1 MQRMAQFIR
10 QPVALSL
17 GFHVLVVTL
26 FTVGWPFLTSDET
39 DTQPL
44 IVVDIVR
51 TVPNTNLAGADG
63 GGKAADVEQE
73 ETLKKPPPPPPPP
86 PPAPVPKPVA
96 QAKPA
101 PKVAPKPVVD
111 DAEIL
116 PSKIVS
122 APVARPK
129 PEAPKALKKP
139 VSAPVSAPVSRPK
152 PPQKKVTPVPKAK
165 PNKLAKQSR
174 QKEKA
179 DALNGLLQNLAE
191 ATQAKEAEEN
201 QKAQKKALNKQ
212 LAQNLTAAVGD
223 ALKTPSNSSIMPLGV
238 SDIDRLRSHISKHWT
253 PPVGAKGASQLKV
266 DIFVK
271 LERDGTVT
279 RAEIVDKSRF
289 NRDKLFSVAARA
301 ARSAILEASP
311 LPLPAEKYEL
321 WKEFIFGF
329 DPINM

>member
-1 MQRMAQFIR
+1 MQRMAQFFK
-10 QPVALSL
+10 QPIALSL
-17 GFHVLVVTL
+17 GFHILVVTL
-26 FTVGWPFLTSDET
+26 FTIGWPFFNSDET
-39 DTQPL
+39 DIQPL

-51 TVPNTNLAGADG
+51 TVPNTNLAAAES
-63 GGKAADVEQE
+63 GGKAADIEKE
-73 ETLKKPPPPPPPP
+73 ETRKKPPPPP

-96 QAKPA
+96 QAKLT
-101 PKVAPKPVVD
+101 PKAAPKPVA
-111 DAEIL
+111 DAVEIL
-116 PSKIVS
+116 PTKIAS
-122 APVARPK
+122 APITRPK
-129 PEAPKALKKP
+129 PKAPQANKK
-139 VSAPVSAPVSRPK
+139 PVSAPVSRPK
-152 PPQKKVTPVPKAK
+152 PQQNKAIPSPKVK
-165 PNKLAKQSR
+165 PNKLAQKSR

-201 QKAQKKALNKQ
+201 QKAQKKALNKK

-223 ALKTPSNSSIMPLGV
+223 ALKTPSSSSIMPLGV

-253 PPVGAKGASQLKV
+253 PPVGAKGARQLKV

-271 LERDGTVT
+271 LERDGKVT

>member
-51 TVPNTNLAGADG
+51 TVPNTNLAGADS

-73 ETLKKPPPPPPPP
+73 EMLKKPPPPP

-101 PKVAPKPVVD
+101 PKVAPKPVAD

-129 PEAPKALKKP
+129 PEAPKAVKKP
-139 VSAPVSAPVSRPK
+139 VSAPVSRPN
-152 PPQKKVTPVPKAK
+152 PPQKKVTPAPKAK
-165 PNKLAKQSR
+165 PNKLAEQSR

-311 LPLPAEKYEL
+311 LPLPPEKYEL

>member
-51 TVPNTNLAGADG
+51 TVPNTNLAGADS

-73 ETLKKPPPPPPPP
+73 EMLKKPPP

-129 PEAPKALKKP
+129 PEAPKAFKKP
-139 VSAPVSAPVSRPK
+139 VSAPVSRPNL
-152 PPQKKVTPVPKAK
+152 PQKKVTPAPKAK

-179 DALNGLLQNLAE
+179 DALNGLLQNLAD

-223 ALKTPSNSSIMPLGV
+223 ALKTPSNLSIMPLGV

>member
-51 TVPNTNLAGADG
+51 TVPNTNLAGADS

-73 ETLKKPPPPPPPP
+73 ETLKKPPPPPP
-86 PPAPVPKPVA
+86 APVPKSLA
-96 QAKPA
+96 QAKPT
-101 PKVAPKPVVD
+101 PKVAPKPVAD
-111 DAEIL
+111 DTEIL

-129 PEAPKALKKP
+129 PEAPKPA
-139 VSAPVSAPVSRPK
+139 SAPVSAPVSRPK

-223 ALKTPSNSSIMPLGV
+223 ALKTPSNSSIMTLGV

>member
-1 MQRMAQFIR
+1 
-10 QPVALSL
+10 
-17 GFHVLVVTL
+17 VVTL
-26 FTVGWPFLTSDET
+26 FTIGWPFFNSDET
-39 DTQPL
+39 DIQPL

-51 TVPNTNLAGADG
+51 TVPNTNLAAAES

-73 ETLKKPPPPPPPP
+73 ETRKKPPPPPPPP
-86 PPAPVPKPVA
+86 PVPKPLAQAKPTPKATPKPVA
-96 QAKPA
+96 
-101 PKVAPKPVVD
+101 
-111 DAEIL
+111 DAEEIL
-116 PSKIVS
+116 PTKTVS
-122 APVARPK
+122 APVTRPK
-129 PEAPKALKKP
+129 PKAPQANKK
-139 VSAPVSAPVSRPK
+139 PVSAPVSRPK
-152 PPQKKVTPVPKAK
+152 PPQKKAIPSPKVK
-165 PNKLAKQSR
+165 PNKLAQKSR

-201 QKAQKKALNKQ
+201 QKAQKKALNKK

-223 ALKTPSNSSIMPLGV
+223 ALKTPSSSSIMPLGV

-253 PPVGAKGASQLKV
+253 PPVGAKGARQLKV

-271 LERDGTVT
+271 LERDGKVT

>member
-1 MQRMAQFIR
+1 MQRMAQFFK
-10 QPVALSL
+10 QPIALSL
-17 GFHVLVVTL
+17 GFHILVVTL
-26 FTVGWPFLTSDET
+26 FTIGWPFFNSDET
-39 DTQPL
+39 DIQPL

-51 TVPNTNLAGADG
+51 TVPNTNLAAAES
-63 GGKAADVEQE
+63 GGKAADIEQE
-73 ETLKKPPPPPPPP
+73 ETRKKPPPPPPPP
-86 PPAPVPKPVA
+86 PAPLPKSVA
-96 QAKPA
+96 QAKPTPKAA
-101 PKVAPKPVVD
+101 PEPVTD
-111 DAEIL
+111 AAEIL
-116 PSKIVS
+116 PTKTVS
-122 APVARPK
+122 APVTRPK
-129 PEAPKALKKP
+129 PKAPQANKK
-139 VSAPVSAPVSRPK
+139 PVSAPVSRPK
-152 PPQKKVTPVPKAK
+152 PPQKKAMPSPKVK
-165 PNKLAKQSR
+165 PNKLAQKSR

-191 ATQAKEAEEN
+191 ATQAREAEEN
-201 QKAQKKALNKQ
+201 QKAQKKALNKK

-223 ALKTPSNSSIMPLGV
+223 ALKTPSSSSIMPLGV

-253 PPVGAKGASQLKV
+253 PPVGAKGARQLKV

-271 LERDGTVT
+271 LERDGKVT

>member
-26 FTVGWPFLTSDET
+26 FTVGWPFLSSDET

-51 TVPNTNLAGADG
+51 TVPNTNLAGADS

-73 ETLKKPPPPPPPP
+73 ETLKKPPPPPP
-86 PPAPVPKPVA
+86 APVPKSVA
-96 QAKPA
+96 QAKPT
-101 PKVAPKPVVD
+101 PKVAPKPVAD
-111 DAEIL
+111 DTEIL

-129 PEAPKALKKP
+129 PEAPKPA
-139 VSAPVSAPVSRPK
+139 SAPVSAPVSRPK

-266 DIFVK
+266 DVFVK

>member
-1 MQRMAQFIR
+1 MQRMAQFFK
-10 QPVALSL
+10 QPIALSL
-17 GFHVLVVTL
+17 GFHILVVTL
-26 FTVGWPFLTSDET
+26 FTIGWPFFNSDET
-39 DTQPL
+39 DIQPL

-51 TVPNTNLAGADG
+51 TVPNTNLAAAES
-63 GGKAADVEQE
+63 GGKAADIEQE
-73 ETLKKPPPPPPPP
+73 ETRKKPPPPPPP
-86 PPAPVPKPVA
+86 PPAPVPKPVV
-96 QAKPA
+96 QAKPTPRA
-101 PKVAPKPVVD
+101 TPKPVA
-111 DAEIL
+111 DAVEIL
-116 PSKIVS
+116 PTKTVS
-122 APVARPK
+122 APVTRPK
-129 PEAPKALKKP
+129 PKAPQANKK
-139 VSAPVSAPVSRPK
+139 PVSAPVSRPK
-152 PPQKKVTPVPKAK
+152 PPQKKAIPSPKVK
-165 PNKLAKQSR
+165 PNKLAQKSR

-201 QKAQKKALNKQ
+201 QKAQKKALNKK

-223 ALKTPSNSSIMPLGV
+223 ALKTPSSSSIMPLGV

-253 PPVGAKGASQLKV
+253 PPVGAKGARQLKV

-271 LERDGTVT
+271 LERDGKVT

>member
-51 TVPNTNLAGADG
+51 TVPNTNLAGADS

-86 PPAPVPKPVA
+86 APVPKSLA
-96 QAKPA
+96 QAKPT
-101 PKVAPKPVVD
+101 PKVAPKPVAD
-111 DAEIL
+111 DTEIL

-129 PEAPKALKKP
+129 PEAPKPA
-139 VSAPVSAPVSRPK
+139 SAPVSAPVSRPK

-191 ATQAKEAEEN
+191 VTQAKEAEEN

-223 ALKTPSNSSIMPLGV
+223 ALKTPSNSSIMTLGV

-266 DIFVK
+266 DVFVK

>member
-17 GFHVLVVTL
+17 GFHVLVFTL
-26 FTVGWPFLTSDET
+26 FTVGWPILTSEET

-44 IVVDIVR
+44 IVVDIVS
-51 TVPNTNLAGADG
+51 TVPSTNLAGADS

-86 PPAPVPKPVA
+86 APVPKPVA
-96 QAKPA
+96 QAKSVPKA
-101 PKVAPKPVVD
+101 PPKPVAD
-111 DAEIL
+111 AAEIL

-122 APVARPK
+122 APAARPK
-129 PEAPKALKKP
+129 PEAPKAVKK
-139 VSAPVSAPVSRPK
+139 SVSAPVSRPK

-165 PNKLAKQSR
+165 PNKLAEQSR

-238 SDIDRLRSHISKHWT
+238 SDIDRLRSHISKYWT

>member
-39 DTQPL
+39 DTQPP

-51 TVPNTNLAGADG
+51 TVPNTNLAGADS

-73 ETLKKPPPPPPPP
+73 EMLKKPPPPP

-101 PKVAPKPVVD
+101 PKVAPKPVAD

-129 PEAPKALKKP
+129 PEAPKAVKKP
-139 VSAPVSAPVSRPK
+139 VSAPVSRPN
-152 PPQKKVTPVPKAK
+152 PPQKKVTPAPKAK
-165 PNKLAKQSR
+165 PNKLAEQSR

-201 QKAQKKALNKQ
+201 QKAQKQALNKQ

-311 LPLPAEKYEL
+311 LPLPPEKYEL

>member
-1 MQRMAQFIR
+1 MQRMAQFFK
-10 QPVALSL
+10 QPIALSL
-17 GFHVLVVTL
+17 GFHILVVTL
-26 FTVGWPFLTSDET
+26 FTIGWPFFNSDET
-39 DTQPL
+39 DIQPL

-51 TVPNTNLAGADG
+51 TVPNTNLAAAES

-73 ETLKKPPPPPPPP
+73 ETRKKPPPPP

-96 QAKPA
+96 QAKPT
-101 PKVAPKPVVD
+101 PKATPKPVA
-111 DAEIL
+111 DAEEIL
-116 PSKIVS
+116 PTKTVS
-122 APVARPK
+122 APVTRPK
-129 PEAPKALKKP
+129 PKAPQVNKK
-139 VSAPVSAPVSRPK
+139 PVSAPVSRPK
-152 PPQKKVTPVPKAK
+152 PPQKKAIPSPKVK
-165 PNKLAKQSR
+165 PNKLAQKSR

-201 QKAQKKALNKQ
+201 QKAQKKALNKK

-223 ALKTPSNSSIMPLGV
+223 ALKTPSSSSVMPLGV

-253 PPVGAKGASQLKV
+253 PPVGAKGARQLKV

-271 LERDGTVT
+271 LERDGKVT

>member
-1 MQRMAQFIR
+1 MQRMAQFFK
-10 QPVALSL
+10 QPIALSL
-17 GFHVLVVTL
+17 GFHILVVTL
-26 FTVGWPFLTSDET
+26 FTIGWPFFNSDET
-39 DTQPL
+39 DIQPL

-51 TVPNTNLAGADG
+51 TVPNTNLVTAES
-63 GGKAADVEQE
+63 GGKAADIEQE
-73 ETLKKPPPPPPPP
+73 ETRKKPPPPPPPP
-86 PPAPVPKPVA
+86 PPAPAPKPLAQAKPTPKAAPKPVA
-96 QAKPA
+96 
-101 PKVAPKPVVD
+101 
-111 DAEIL
+111 DALEIL
-116 PSKIVS
+116 PTKTVS
-122 APVARPK
+122 APVTRPK
-129 PEAPKALKKP
+129 PKAPQANKK
-139 VSAPVSAPVSRPK
+139 PVSAPVSRPK
-152 PPQKKVTPVPKAK
+152 PPQKKAIPSPKVK
-165 PNKLAKQSR
+165 PNKLAQKSR

-201 QKAQKKALNKQ
+201 QKAQKKALNKK

-223 ALKTPSNSSIMPLGV
+223 ALKTPSSSSIMPLGV

-253 PPVGAKGASQLKV
+253 PPVGAKGARQLKV

-271 LERDGTVT
+271 LEPDGEVT

>member
-1 MQRMAQFIR
+1 MQRMAQFFK
-10 QPVALSL
+10 QPIALSL
-17 GFHVLVVTL
+17 GFHILVVTL
-26 FTVGWPFLTSDET
+26 FTIGWPFFNSDET
-39 DTQPL
+39 DIQPL

-51 TVPNTNLAGADG
+51 TVPNTNLAAAES

-73 ETLKKPPPPPPPP
+73 ETRKKPPPPPPPP
-86 PPAPVPKPVA
+86 PVPKPLAQAKPTPKATPKPVA
-96 QAKPA
+96 
-101 PKVAPKPVVD
+101 
-111 DAEIL
+111 DAEEIL
-116 PSKIVS
+116 PTKTVS
-122 APVARPK
+122 APVTRPK
-129 PEAPKALKKP
+129 PKAPQANKK
-139 VSAPVSAPVSRPK
+139 PVSAPVSRPK
-152 PPQKKVTPVPKAK
+152 PPQKKAIPSPKVK
-165 PNKLAKQSR
+165 PNKLAQKSR

-201 QKAQKKALNKQ
+201 QKAQKKALNKK

-223 ALKTPSNSSIMPLGV
+223 ALKTPSSSSVMPVGV

-253 PPVGAKGASQLKV
+253 PPVGAKGARQLKV

-271 LERDGTVT
+271 LERDGKVT

>member
-1 MQRMAQFIR
+1 
-10 QPVALSL
+10 
-17 GFHVLVVTL
+17 
-26 FTVGWPFLTSDET
+26 
-39 DTQPL
+39 
-44 IVVDIVR
+44 
-51 TVPNTNLAGADG
+51 
-63 GGKAADVEQE
+63 
-73 ETLKKPPPPPPPP
+73 
-86 PPAPVPKPVA
+86 
-96 QAKPA
+96 
-101 PKVAPKPVVD
+101 
-111 DAEIL
+111 
-116 PSKIVS
+116 
-122 APVARPK
+122 
-129 PEAPKALKKP
+129 
-139 VSAPVSAPVSRPK
+139 VSAPVSRPK
-152 PPQKKVTPVPKAK
+152 PPQKKAIPSPKVK
-165 PNKLAKQSR
+165 PNKLAQKSR

-201 QKAQKKALNKQ
+201 QKAQKKALNKK

-223 ALKTPSNSSIMPLGV
+223 ALKTPSSSSIMPLGV

-253 PPVGAKGASQLKV
+253 PPVGAKGARQLKV

-271 LERDGTVT
+271 LERDGKVT

>member
-1 MQRMAQFIR
+1 MQRMAKFFK
-10 QPVALSL
+10 QPIALSL
-17 GFHVLVVTL
+17 GFHILVVSL
-26 FTVGWPFLTSDET
+26 FTIGWPFFNSDET
-39 DTQPL
+39 DIQPL

-51 TVPNTNLAGADG
+51 TVPNTNLAAAES
-63 GGKAADVEQE
+63 GGKAADIEQE
-73 ETLKKPPPPPPPP
+73 ETRKKPPPPPPP

-96 QAKPA
+96 QAKPT
-101 PKVAPKPVVD
+101 PKAAPKPVAD
-111 DAEIL
+111 AAEIL
-116 PSKIVS
+116 PTKSVS
-122 APVARPK
+122 APVTRPK
-129 PEAPKALKKP
+129 PKAPQANKK
-139 VSAPVSAPVSRPK
+139 PVSAPVSRPK
-152 PPQKKVTPVPKAK
+152 PPQKKAIPSPKVK
-165 PNKLAKQSR
+165 PNKLAQKSR

-201 QKAQKKALNKQ
+201 QKAQKKALNKK

-223 ALKTPSNSSIMPLGV
+223 ALKTPSSSSIMPLGV

-253 PPVGAKGASQLKV
+253 PPVGAKGARQLKV

-271 LERDGTVT
+271 LERDGKVT

-321 WKEFIFGF
+321 WKEFTFGF

>member
-51 TVPNTNLAGADG
+51 TVPNTNLAGADS

-73 ETLKKPPPPPPPP
+73 EMLKKPPPPP

-101 PKVAPKPVVD
+101 PKVAPKPVAD

-122 APVARPK
+122 APVVRPK
-129 PEAPKALKKP
+129 PEATKALKKP
-139 VSAPVSAPVSRPK
+139 VSAPVSRPK
-152 PPQKKVTPVPKAK
+152 SPQKKVTPVPKAK
-165 PNKLAKQSR
+165 PNKLAEQSR

>member
-1 MQRMAQFIR
+1 MQRMAQFFK
-10 QPVALSL
+10 QPIALSL
-17 GFHVLVVTL
+17 GFHILVVTL
-26 FTVGWPFLTSDET
+26 FTIGWPFFNSDET
-39 DTQPL
+39 DIQPL

-51 TVPNTNLAGADG
+51 TVPNTNLAAAES
-63 GGKAADVEQE
+63 GGKAADAEQE
-73 ETLKKPPPPPPPP
+73 ETRKKPPPPPPP

-96 QAKPA
+96 QAKPT
-101 PKVAPKPVVD
+101 PKATPKPVA
-111 DAEIL
+111 DAIEIL
-116 PSKIVS
+116 PTKTVS
-122 APVARPK
+122 APVTRPK
-129 PEAPKALKKP
+129 PKAPQANKK
-139 VSAPVSAPVSRPK
+139 PVSAPVSRPK
-152 PPQKKVTPVPKAK
+152 PPQKKAIPSPKVK
-165 PNKLAKQSR
+165 PNKLAQKSR

-201 QKAQKKALNKQ
+201 QKAQKKALNKK

-223 ALKTPSNSSIMPLGV
+223 ALKTPSSSSIMPLGV

-253 PPVGAKGASQLKV
+253 PPVGAKGARQLKV

-271 LERDGTVT
+271 LERDGKVT

>member
-1 MQRMAQFIR
+1 
-10 QPVALSL
+10 
-17 GFHVLVVTL
+17 
-26 FTVGWPFLTSDET
+26 
-39 DTQPL
+39 
-44 IVVDIVR
+44 
-51 TVPNTNLAGADG
+51 
-63 GGKAADVEQE
+63 
-73 ETLKKPPPPPPPP
+73 
-86 PPAPVPKPVA
+86 
-96 QAKPA
+96 
-101 PKVAPKPVVD
+101 
-111 DAEIL
+111 
-116 PSKIVS
+116 VS
-122 APVARPK
+122 APVTRPK
-129 PEAPKALKKP
+129 PKAPQANKK
-139 VSAPVSAPVSRPK
+139 PVSAPVSRPK
-152 PPQKKVTPVPKAK
+152 PPQKKAIPSPKVK
-165 PNKLAKQSR
+165 PNKLAQKSR

-201 QKAQKKALNKQ
+201 QKAQKKALNKK

-223 ALKTPSNSSIMPLGV
+223 ALKTPSSSSIMPLGV

-253 PPVGAKGASQLKV
+253 PPVGAKGARQLKV

-271 LERDGTVT
+271 LERDGKVT

>member
-1 MQRMAQFIR
+1 MQRMAQFFK
-10 QPVALSL
+10 QPIALSL
-17 GFHVLVVTL
+17 GFHILVVTL
-26 FTVGWPFLTSDET
+26 FTIGWPFFNSDET
-39 DTQPL
+39 DIQPL

-51 TVPNTNLAGADG
+51 IVPNTNLAAAES
-63 GGKAADVEQE
+63 GGKAADIEQE
-73 ETLKKPPPPPPPP
+73 ETRKKPPPPPPP
-86 PPAPVPKPVA
+86 PPAPVPQPLA
-96 QAKPA
+96 QAKPTPKAA
-101 PKVAPKPVVD
+101 PKTVAETV
-111 DAEIL
+111 EIL
-116 PSKIVS
+116 PTKTVS
-122 APVARPK
+122 APVTRPK
-129 PEAPKALKKP
+129 PKAPQANKK
-139 VSAPVSAPVSRPK
+139 PVSAPVSRPK
-152 PPQKKVTPVPKAK
+152 PPQKKAIPSPKVK
-165 PNKLAKQSR
+165 PNKLAQKSR

-201 QKAQKKALNKQ
+201 QKAQKKALNKK

-223 ALKTPSNSSIMPLGV
+223 ALKTPSSSSIMPLGV

-253 PPVGAKGASQLKV
+253 PPVGAKGARQLKV

-271 LERDGTVT
+271 LERDGKVT

>member
-39 DTQPL
+39 DTQPP

-51 TVPNTNLAGADG
+51 TVPNTNLAGADS

-73 ETLKKPPPPPPPP
+73 EMLKKPPPPP

-101 PKVAPKPVVD
+101 PKVAPKPVAD

-122 APVARPK
+122 APVVRPK
-129 PEAPKALKKP
+129 PEATKALKKP
-139 VSAPVSAPVSRPK
+139 VSAPVSRPK
-152 PPQKKVTPVPKAK
+152 SPQKKVTPVPKAK
-165 PNKLAKQSR
+165 PNKLAEQSR

>member
-1 MQRMAQFIR
+1 MQRMAQFFK
-10 QPVALSL
+10 QPIALSL
-17 GFHVLVVTL
+17 GFHILVVTL
-26 FTVGWPFLTSDET
+26 FTIGWPFFNSDET
-39 DTQPL
+39 DIQPL

-51 TVPNTNLAGADG
+51 TVPNTNLAAAES
-63 GGKAADVEQE
+63 GGKAADVVQE
-73 ETLKKPPPPPPPP
+73 ETRKKPPPPPPP

-96 QAKPA
+96 QAKPK
-101 PKVAPKPVVD
+101 PKATPKPVA
-111 DAEIL
+111 DAVEIL
-116 PSKIVS
+116 PTKTVS
-122 APVARPK
+122 APVTRPK
-129 PEAPKALKKP
+129 PKAPQANKK
-139 VSAPVSAPVSRPK
+139 PVSAPVSRPK
-152 PPQKKVTPVPKAK
+152 PPQKKAIPSPKVK
-165 PNKLAKQSR
+165 PNKLAQKSR

-201 QKAQKKALNKQ
+201 QKAQKKALNKK

-223 ALKTPSNSSIMPLGV
+223 ALKTPSSSSIMPLGV

-253 PPVGAKGASQLKV
+253 PPVGAKGARQLKV

-271 LERDGTVT
+271 LERDGKVT

>member
-1 MQRMAQFIR
+1 MQRMAQFFK
-10 QPVALSL
+10 QPIALSL
-17 GFHVLVVTL
+17 GFHILVVTL
-26 FTVGWPFLTSDET
+26 FTIGWPFFNSDET
-39 DTQPL
+39 DIQPL

-51 TVPNTNLAGADG
+51 TVPNTNLAAAES
-63 GGKAADVEQE
+63 GGKAADIEQE
-73 ETLKKPPPPPPPP
+73 ETRKKPPPPP

-96 QAKPA
+96 QAKPT
-101 PKVAPKPVVD
+101 PKATPKPVA
-111 DAEIL
+111 DAVEIL
-116 PSKIVS
+116 PTKTVS
-122 APVARPK
+122 APVTRPK
-129 PEAPKALKKP
+129 PKAPQANKK
-139 VSAPVSAPVSRPK
+139 PVSAPVSRPK
-152 PPQKKVTPVPKAK
+152 PPQKKAIPSPKVK
-165 PNKLAKQSR
+165 PNKLAQKSR

-201 QKAQKKALNKQ
+201 QKAQKKALNKK

-223 ALKTPSNSSIMPLGV
+223 ALKTPSSSSIMPLGV

-253 PPVGAKGASQLKV
+253 PPVGAKGARQLKV

-271 LERDGTVT
+271 LERDGKVT

>member
-1 MQRMAQFIR
+1 MAQFFK
-10 QPVALSL
+10 QPIALSL
-17 GFHVLVVTL
+17 GFHILVATL
-26 FTVGWPFLTSDET
+26 FTIGWPFFNSDET
-39 DTQPL
+39 DIQPL

-51 TVPNTNLAGADG
+51 TVPNTNLAAAES

-73 ETLKKPPPPPPPP
+73 ETRKKPPPPPPPP
-86 PPAPVPKPVA
+86 PAPAPKPVA
-96 QAKPA
+96 QAKPT
-101 PKVAPKPVVD
+101 PKATPKPVA
-111 DAEIL
+111 DAIEIL
-116 PSKIVS
+116 PTKTVS
-122 APVARPK
+122 APVTRPK
-129 PEAPKALKKP
+129 PKAPQANKK
-139 VSAPVSAPVSRPK
+139 PVSAPVSRPK
-152 PPQKKVTPVPKAK
+152 PPQKKAIPSPKVK
-165 PNKLAKQSR
+165 PNKLAQKSR

-201 QKAQKKALNKQ
+201 QKAQKKALNKK

-223 ALKTPSNSSIMPLGV
+223 ALKTPSSSSIMPLGV

-253 PPVGAKGASQLKV
+253 PPVGAKGARQLKV

-271 LERDGTVT
+271 LERDGKVT

>member
-1 MQRMAQFIR
+1 MRS
-10 QPVALSL
+10 SL
-17 GFHVLVVTL
+17 
-26 FTVGWPFLTSDET
+26 
-39 DTQPL
+39 
-44 IVVDIVR
+44 R
-51 TVPNTNLAGADG
+51 A
-63 GGKAADVEQE
+63 
-73 ETLKKPPPPPPPP
+73 PP
-86 PPAPVPKPVA
+86 PPAPAPKPVA
-96 QAKPA
+96 QAKPT
-101 PKVAPKPVVD
+101 PKAAPKPVA
-111 DAEIL
+111 DAVEIL
-116 PSKIVS
+116 PTKIAS
-122 APVARPK
+122 APVTRPK
-129 PEAPKALKKP
+129 PKAPQANKK
-139 VSAPVSAPVSRPK
+139 PVSAPVSRPK
-152 PPQKKVTPVPKAK
+152 PQQNKAIPSPKVK
-165 PNKLAKQSR
+165 PNKLAQKSR

-201 QKAQKKALNKQ
+201 QKAQKKALNKK

-223 ALKTPSNSSIMPLGV
+223 ALKTPSSSSIMPLGV

-253 PPVGAKGASQLKV
+253 PPVGAKGARQLKV

-271 LERDGTVT
+271 LEPDGKVT

>member
-1 MQRMAQFIR
+1 MQRMAQFFK
-10 QPVALSL
+10 QPFALSL
-17 GFHVLVVTL
+17 GFHILVFTL
-26 FTVGWPFLTSDET
+26 FTIGWPFFNSDET
-39 DTQPL
+39 DIQPL

-51 TVPNTNLAGADG
+51 TVPNTNLAAAES

-73 ETLKKPPPPPPPP
+73 ETRKKPPPPPPP
-86 PPAPVPKPVA
+86 PPAPVPKPIA
-96 QAKPA
+96 QAKPT
-101 PKVAPKPVVD
+101 PKATPNPVA
-111 DAEIL
+111 DAEEIL
-116 PSKIVS
+116 PTKTVS
-122 APVARPK
+122 APVTRPK
-129 PEAPKALKKP
+129 PKAPQANKK
-139 VSAPVSAPVSRPK
+139 PVSAPVSRPK
-152 PPQKKVTPVPKAK
+152 PPQKKAIPSPKVK
-165 PNKLAKQSR
+165 PNKLAQKSR

-201 QKAQKKALNKQ
+201 QKAQKKALNKK

-223 ALKTPSNSSIMPLGV
+223 ALKTPSSSSIMPLGV

-253 PPVGAKGASQLKV
+253 PPVGAKGARQLKV

-271 LERDGTVT
+271 LERDGKVT

>member
-1 MQRMAQFIR
+1 MQRMAQFFK
-10 QPVALSL
+10 QPIALSL
-17 GFHVLVVTL
+17 GFHILVVTL
-26 FTVGWPFLTSDET
+26 FTIGWPFFNSDET
-39 DTQPL
+39 DIQPL

-51 TVPNTNLAGADG
+51 TVPNTNLATAES
-63 GGKAADVEQE
+63 GGKAADIEQE
-73 ETLKKPPPPPPPP
+73 ETRKKPPPPPPPP

-96 QAKPA
+96 QAKLT
-101 PKVAPKPVVD
+101 PKAAPKPVA
-111 DAEIL
+111 DAVEIL
-116 PSKIVS
+116 PTKIAS
-122 APVARPK
+122 APVTRPK
-129 PEAPKALKKP
+129 PKAPQANKK
-139 VSAPVSAPVSRPK
+139 PVSAPVSRPK
-152 PPQKKVTPVPKAK
+152 PQQNKAIPSPKVK
-165 PNKLAKQSR
+165 PNKLAQKSR

-201 QKAQKKALNKQ
+201 QKAQKKALNKK

-223 ALKTPSNSSIMPLGV
+223 ALKTPSSSSIMPLGV

-253 PPVGAKGASQLKV
+253 PPVGAKGARQLKV

-271 LERDGTVT
+271 LEPDGKVT

>member
-1 MQRMAQFIR
+1 MQRMAQFFK
-10 QPVALSL
+10 QPIALSL
-17 GFHVLVVTL
+17 SFHILVVTL
-26 FTVGWPFLTSDET
+26 FTIGWPFFNSDET
-39 DTQPL
+39 DIQPL

-51 TVPNTNLAGADG
+51 TVPNTNLAAAES

-73 ETLKKPPPPPPPP
+73 ETRKKPPPPPPP

-96 QAKPA
+96 QAKPT
-101 PKVAPKPVVD
+101 PKATPKPVADVE
-111 DAEIL
+111 EIL
-116 PSKIVS
+116 PTKTVS
-122 APVARPK
+122 APVTRPK
-129 PEAPKALKKP
+129 PKAPQANKK
-139 VSAPVSAPVSRPK
+139 PVSAPVSRPK
-152 PPQKKVTPVPKAK
+152 PPQKKVIPSPKVK
-165 PNKLAKQSR
+165 PNKLAQKSR

-201 QKAQKKALNKQ
+201 QKAQKKALNKK

-223 ALKTPSNSSIMPLGV
+223 ALKTPSSSSIMPLGV

-253 PPVGAKGASQLKV
+253 PPVGAKGARQLKV

-271 LERDGTVT
+271 LERDGKVT

>member
-1 MQRMAQFIR
+1 MQRMAQFFK
-10 QPVALSL
+10 QPFALSL
-17 GFHVLVVTL
+17 GFHILVFTL
-26 FTVGWPFLTSDET
+26 FTIGWPFFNSDET
-39 DTQPL
+39 DIQPL

-51 TVPNTNLAGADG
+51 TVPNTNLAAAES
-63 GGKAADVEQE
+63 GGKAADIEQE
-73 ETLKKPPPPPPPP
+73 ETRKKPPPPPPPP
-86 PPAPVPKPVA
+86 PAPAPKPVA
-96 QAKPA
+96 QAKPT
-101 PKVAPKPVVD
+101 PKATPKPVA
-111 DAEIL
+111 DAIEIL
-116 PSKIVS
+116 PTKTVS
-122 APVARPK
+122 APVTRPK
-129 PEAPKALKKP
+129 PKAPQANKK
-139 VSAPVSAPVSRPK
+139 PVSAPVSRPK
-152 PPQKKVTPVPKAK
+152 PPQKKAIPSPKVK
-165 PNKLAKQSR
+165 PNKLAQKSR

-201 QKAQKKALNKQ
+201 QKAQKKALNKK

-223 ALKTPSNSSIMPLGV
+223 ALKTPSSSSIMPLGV

-253 PPVGAKGASQLKV
+253 PPVGAKGARQLKV

-271 LERDGTVT
+271 LERDGKVT

>member
-51 TVPNTNLAGADG
+51 TVPNTNLAGADS

-73 ETLKKPPPPPPPP
+73 ETLKKPPPPPP
-86 PPAPVPKPVA
+86 APVPKSVA
-96 QAKPA
+96 QAKPT
-101 PKVAPKPVVD
+101 PKVAPKPVAD
-111 DAEIL
+111 DTEIL

-129 PEAPKALKKP
+129 PEAPKPA
-139 VSAPVSAPVSRPK
+139 SAPVSAPVSRPK

-191 ATQAKEAEEN
+191 VTQAKEAEEN

>member
-1 MQRMAQFIR
+1 MQRMAQFFK
-10 QPVALSL
+10 QPIALSL
-17 GFHVLVVTL
+17 GFHILVVTL
-26 FTVGWPFLTSDET
+26 FTIGWPFFNSDET
-39 DTQPL
+39 DIQPL

-51 TVPNTNLAGADG
+51 TVPNTNLAAAES

-73 ETLKKPPPPPPPP
+73 ETRKKPPPPPPP

-96 QAKPA
+96 QAKPT
-101 PKVAPKPVVD
+101 PKATPKPVA
-111 DAEIL
+111 DAVEIL
-116 PSKIVS
+116 PTKTVS
-122 APVARPK
+122 APVTRPK
-129 PEAPKALKKP
+129 PKAPQANKK
-139 VSAPVSAPVSRPK
+139 PVSAPVSRPK
-152 PPQKKVTPVPKAK
+152 PPQKKAIPSTKVK
-165 PNKLAKQSR
+165 PNKLAQKSR

-201 QKAQKKALNKQ
+201 QKAQKKALNKK

-223 ALKTPSNSSIMPLGV
+223 ALKTPSSSSIMPLGV

-253 PPVGAKGASQLKV
+253 PPVGAKGARQLKV

-271 LERDGTVT
+271 LERDGKVT

>member
-51 TVPNTNLAGADG
+51 TVPNTNLAGADS

-73 ETLKKPPPPPPPP
+73 EMLKKPPPPP

-101 PKVAPKPVVD
+101 PKVAPKPVAD

-129 PEAPKALKKP
+129 PEAPKAVKKP
-139 VSAPVSAPVSRPK
+139 VSAPVSRPN
-152 PPQKKVTPVPKAK
+152 PPQKKVTPAPKAK
-165 PNKLAKQSR
+165 PNKLAEQSR

-223 ALKTPSNSSIMPLGV
+223 ALKTPSNLSIMPLGV

-301 ARSAILEASP
+301 ARSAILESSP

>member
-51 TVPNTNLAGADG
+51 TVPNTNLAGADS

-73 ETLKKPPPPPPPP
+73 EMLKKPPPPP

-101 PKVAPKPVVD
+101 PKVAPKPVAD

-129 PEAPKALKKP
+129 PEAPKAVKKP
-139 VSAPVSAPVSRPK
+139 VSAPVSRPN
-152 PPQKKVTPVPKAK
+152 PPQKKVTPAPKAK
-165 PNKLAKQSR
+165 PNKLAEQSR

-201 QKAQKKALNKQ
+201 QKAQKQALNKQ

-311 LPLPAEKYEL
+311 LPLPPEKYEL

>member
-1 MQRMAQFIR
+1 MQRMAQFFK
-10 QPVALSL
+10 QPIALSL
-17 GFHVLVVTL
+17 GFHILVVTL
-26 FTVGWPFLTSDET
+26 FTIGWPFFNSDET
-39 DTQPL
+39 DIQPL

-51 TVPNTNLAGADG
+51 TVPNTNLAAAES

-73 ETLKKPPPPPPPP
+73 ETRKKPPPPP

-96 QAKPA
+96 QAKPT
-101 PKVAPKPVVD
+101 PKATPKPVA
-111 DAEIL
+111 DAIEIL
-116 PSKIVS
+116 PTKTVS
-122 APVARPK
+122 APVTRPK
-129 PEAPKALKKP
+129 PKAPQANKK
-139 VSAPVSAPVSRPK
+139 PVSAPVSRPK
-152 PPQKKVTPVPKAK
+152 PPQKKAIPSPKVK
-165 PNKLAKQSR
+165 PNKLAQKSR

-201 QKAQKKALNKQ
+201 QKAQKKALNKK

-223 ALKTPSNSSIMPLGV
+223 ALKTPSSSSIMPLGV

-253 PPVGAKGASQLKV
+253 PPVGAKGARQLKV

-271 LERDGTVT
+271 LERDGKVT

>member
-1 MQRMAQFIR
+1 MQRMAKFFK
-10 QPVALSL
+10 QPIALSL
-17 GFHVLVVTL
+17 GFHILVVTL
-26 FTVGWPFLTSDET
+26 FTIGWPFFNSDET
-39 DTQPL
+39 DIQPL

-51 TVPNTNLAGADG
+51 TVPNTNLAAAES
-63 GGKAADVEQE
+63 GGKAADIEKE
-73 ETLKKPPPPPPPP
+73 ETRKKPPPPP

-96 QAKPA
+96 QAKPT
-101 PKVAPKPVVD
+101 PKAASKPVAD
-111 DAEIL
+111 AAEIL
-116 PSKIVS
+116 PTKTVS
-122 APVARPK
+122 APVTRPK
-129 PEAPKALKKP
+129 PKAPQVNKK
-139 VSAPVSAPVSRPK
+139 PVSAPVSRPK
-152 PPQKKVTPVPKAK
+152 PPQKKAIPSPKVK
-165 PNKLAKQSR
+165 PNKLAQKSR

-201 QKAQKKALNKQ
+201 QKAQKKALNKK

-223 ALKTPSNSSIMPLGV
+223 ALKTPSSSSIMPLGV

-253 PPVGAKGASQLKV
+253 PPVGAKGARQLKV

-271 LERDGTVT
+271 LERDGKVT

>member
-1 MQRMAQFIR
+1 MQRMAQFFK
-10 QPVALSL
+10 QPIALSL
-17 GFHVLVVTL
+17 GFHILVVTL
-26 FTVGWPFLTSDET
+26 FTIGWPFFNSDET
-39 DTQPL
+39 DIQPL

-51 TVPNTNLAGADG
+51 TVPNTNLAAAES
-63 GGKAADVEQE
+63 GGKAADVVQE
-73 ETLKKPPPPPPPP
+73 ETRKKPPPPPPP

-96 QAKPA
+96 QAKPK
-101 PKVAPKPVVD
+101 PKATPKPVA
-111 DAEIL
+111 DAVEIL
-116 PSKIVS
+116 PTKTVS
-122 APVARPK
+122 APVTRPK
-129 PEAPKALKKP
+129 PKAPQVNKK
-139 VSAPVSAPVSRPK
+139 PVSAPVSRPK
-152 PPQKKVTPVPKAK
+152 PPQKKAIPSTKVK
-165 PNKLAKQSR
+165 PNKLAQKSR

-201 QKAQKKALNKQ
+201 QKAQKKALNKK

-223 ALKTPSNSSIMPLGV
+223 ALKTPSSSSIMPLGV

-253 PPVGAKGASQLKV
+253 PPVGAKGARQLKV

-271 LERDGTVT
+271 LEPDGKVT

-311 LPLPAEKYEL
+311 LPLPVEKYEL

>member
-39 DTQPL
+39 DIQPL

-51 TVPNTNLAGADG
+51 TVPNTNLAGADS

-73 ETLKKPPPPPPPP
+73 EMLKKPPPPP

-101 PKVAPKPVVD
+101 PKVAPKPVAD

-129 PEAPKALKKP
+129 PEAPKAVKKP
-139 VSAPVSAPVSRPK
+139 VSAPVSRPN
-152 PPQKKVTPVPKAK
+152 PPQKKVTPAPKAK
-165 PNKLAKQSR
+165 PNKLAEQSR

-301 ARSAILEASP
+301 ARSAILESSP

>member
-26 FTVGWPFLTSDET
+26 FTAGWPFLTSDET

-51 TVPNTNLAGADG
+51 TVPNTNLAGADSS
-63 GGKAADVEQE
+63 GKAADVEQE
-73 ETLKKPPPPPPPP
+73 ETLKKPPPPPP

-101 PKVAPKPVVD
+101 PKVAPKPVAD

-165 PNKLAKQSR
+165 PNKLAEQSR

-266 DIFVK
+266 DIFVR

>member
-1 MQRMAQFIR
+1 MAQFIR

-165 PNKLAKQSR
+165 PNKLAEQSR